1 VLRNL
6 IESLFVYCLT
16 EKGNTDYESLPEKIL
31 PLDKSI
37 RFCALCNRLGYI
49 IASRYRKD
57 LKPLMTVEETE
68 RYALFATIRHST
80 RQAWEAKMG
89 RVRYALTR
97 YELLVRVTVPLANSH
112 LLLISLDTDAKSIDS
127 IMTDKVLPVI
137 DRTRW

>member
-1 VLRNL
+1 
-6 IESLFVYCLT
+6 
-16 EKGNTDYESLPEKIL
+16 LPELVL

-37 RFCALCNRLGYI
+37 RFCAVCNKLGYI

-89 RVRYALTR
+89 KVRYALTR
-97 YELLVRVTVPLANSH
+97 YELLVRVTVPLMNGH
-112 LLLISLDTDAKSIDS
+112 LLLISLDADARNTDS
-127 IMTDKVLPVI
+127 IMTDKVMPVI
-137 DRTRW
+137 DSKH